1 MGHVGQ
7 VGEQTKANKIVKIIV
22 IAFLVFL
29 VIAAIA
35 AGSTTGEES
44 ENDEDGDSQPSIQQF
59 THDLNEEIEYDGLKI
74 KVYGGHY
81 ESSFCGIEEPSQ
93 TGKILF
99 VVDVKI
105 TNATNK
111 TKELKSGTFFP
122 SPVYTYDLIFD
133 NDYSYGGVYKQYSN
147 FLLAYNEIDP
157 LQTIDASLCFD
168 VPNVVKTDTG
178 KELKLK
184 FKKNKIDDVDEI
196 HYWIFREGVTE

>member
-7 VGEQTKANKIVKIIV
+7 VGEQPKSNKIVKIIV

-29 VIAAIA
+29 VIAAIV
-35 AGSTTGEES
+35 AGATAGKEGE
-44 ENDEDGDSQPSIQQF
+44 DDGSQPSIQQF

-74 KVYGGHY
+74 KVYSGHY

-105 TNATNK
+105 TNVTSK
-111 TKELKSGTFFP
+111 TKKFKSGTYFP

-133 NDYSYGGVYKQYSN
+133 NDYSYGGTYKQYTN
-147 FLLAYNEIDP
+147 FLLAYNEIEP
-157 LQTIDASLCFD
+157 LQTIDASLCFS
-168 VPNVVKTDTG
+168 VPDVVKTDTV

-196 HYWIFREGVTE
+196 HYWIFREGVAE